1 MGKQKLKSDSLK
13 CDYVINF
20 LFDLRKFVKLKCDK
34 SSALNLRKEISFRG
48 KMATSNPENPD
59 SDSKKPSESDFSQQ
73 KLPAWQPI
81 LTAGTV
87 LPAFFVIGIAFVAI
101 GVGLLHFSNQVKEY
115 DVNYT
120 DCPSIDSTDNGKLCK
135 VLVNETISK
144 NLTKPPCKCE
154 VTIEIEEDMEK
165 PVYMYYGLTNFYQN
179 HRRYVKSRSEAQ
191 LLGKIDTKTTGGDC
205 EPFAMNDE
213 KTKPIVPCG
222 AIANSL
228 FNDTITLKDE
238 GGNNVS
244 LTKTGIA
251 WESDKK
257 YKFQNPVVPEG
268 MTLENYLMEKTVS
281 PPAWGKKL
289 WELDTDTPNNSNNA
303 LLNEDLIVWMRTA
316 AFPNFRKLYRKIEK
330 TEDSSKLAKG
340 NYKLSIEYNYRVD
353 QFAGTKSIYLSQ
365 TSILGGKNPFLGVTY
380 IVVGCICLLIGI
392 AFLIIHLKYGQL
404 TRDMMD
410 MDRRS

>member
-1 MGKQKLKSDSLK
+1 
-13 CDYVINF
+13 
-20 LFDLRKFVKLKCDK
+20 
-34 SSALNLRKEISFRG
+34 
-48 KMATSNPENPD
+48 MATSNPENPD

-101 GVGLLHFSNQVKEY
+101 GVGLLHFSNQVLEY

-120 DCPSIDSTDNGKLCK
+120 QCPSLDPLDNGKMCK
-135 VLVNETISK
+135 DVVNATINDPTANK
-144 NLTKPPCKCE
+144 NKTCQCS
-154 VTIEIEEDMEK
+154 VDIEIEADMEK

-205 EPFAMNDE
+205 EPFATDKE
-213 KTKPIVPCG
+213 TGKPIMPCG

-228 FNDTITLKDE
+228 FNDSI
-238 GGNNVS
+238 S
-244 LTKTGIA
+244 LTKDDNQINLTRTGIA

-257 YKFQNPVVPEG
+257 YKFQNPELPPG
-268 MTLENYLMEKTVS
+268 MTLKEYLMEKTES
-281 PPAWGKKL
+281 PPAWGTKL
-289 WELDTDTPNNSNNA
+289 WELDTVTANDSNNG

-316 AFPNFRKLYRKIEK
+316 AFPNFRKLYRKIDQKLEK
-330 TEDSSKLAKG
+330 GT
-340 NYKLSIEYNYRVD
+340 YKLQIDYKYRVD

>member
-1 MGKQKLKSDSLK
+1 
-13 CDYVINF
+13 VIRAQPYIEERRF
-20 LFDLRKFVKLKCDK
+20 LLG
-34 SSALNLRKEISFRG
+34 E
-48 KMATSNPENPD
+48 KMATSNAENPG
-59 SDSKKPSESDFSQQ
+59 SESKKPSDSDFSQQ

-101 GVGLLHFSNQVKEY
+101 GVGLLHFSNQVLEY
-115 DVNYT
+115 DVDYT
-120 DCPSIDSTDNGKLCK
+120 KCMSADQTDKMCIDVLNNTIKL
-135 VLVNETISK
+135 NETAWPG
-144 NLTKPPCKCE
+144 TCKCE
-154 VTIEIEEDMEK
+154 VTIDIEADMEK

-179 HRRYVKSRSEAQ
+179 HRRYVKSRSESQ
-191 LLGKIDTKTTGGDC
+191 LLGKIDTVVEKGDC
-205 EPFAMNDE
+205 APFDVGEGGKN
-213 KTKPIVPCG
+213 IVPCG

-228 FNDTITLKDE
+228 FNDTITLKRSDD
-238 GGNNVS
+238 NDVP
-244 LTKTGIA
+244 LIRTGIA

-257 YKFQNPVVPEG
+257 YKFQNPELPEG
-268 MTLENYLMEKTVS
+268 KTLAEYLMENTVS

-289 WELDTDTPNNSNNA
+289 WELDTVTANDSNNG

-316 AFPNFRKLYRKIEK
+316 AFPNFRKLYRKIDQKLEK
-330 TEDSSKLAKG
+330 GT
-340 NYKLSIEYNYRVD
+340 YKLMIDYNYRVD

>member
-1 MGKQKLKSDSLK
+1 
-13 CDYVINF
+13 
-20 LFDLRKFVKLKCDK
+20 
-34 SSALNLRKEISFRG
+34 
-48 KMATSNPENPD
+48 MATSNPENPD

-101 GVGLLHFSNQVKEY
+101 GVGLLHFSNQVLEY

-120 DCPSIDSTDNGKLCK
+120 ECPSIDLTDNGKLCK
-135 VLVNETISK
+135 VVVNETISK
-144 NLTKPPCKCE
+144 NLTKPCKCE

-205 EPFAMNDE
+205 EPFATDKE
-213 KTKPIVPCG
+213 TGKPIMPCG

-228 FNDTITLKDE
+228 FNDSI
-238 GGNNVS
+238 S
-244 LTKTGIA
+244 LTKDDNPIPLIRTGIA

-257 YKFQNPVVPEG
+257 YKFQNPELPAN
-268 MTLENYLMEKTVS
+268 MTLKQYLMEKTVS
-281 PPAWGKKL
+281 PPAWGTKL
-289 WELDTDTPNNSNNA
+289 WDLDTETPNNSNNA

-316 AFPNFRKLYRKIEK
+316 AFPNFRKLYRKIDQKLEK
-330 TEDSSKLAKG
+330 GT
-340 NYKLSIEYNYRVD
+340 YKLQIDYNYRVD

>member
-1 MGKQKLKSDSLK
+1 
-13 CDYVINF
+13 
-20 LFDLRKFVKLKCDK
+20 
-34 SSALNLRKEISFRG
+34 
-48 KMATSNPENPD
+48 MATSNPENPG
-59 SDSKKPSESDFSQQ
+59 SESKKPSESDFSQQ

-87 LPAFFVIGIAFVAI
+87 LPAFFVIGIAFVAV
-101 GVGLLHFSNQVKEY
+101 GVGLLHFSNKVLEY
-115 DVNYT
+115 DVEYT
-120 DCPSIDSTDNGKLCK
+120 KCMSTVQTEMMCK
-135 VLVNETISK
+135 DVVNASL
-144 NLTKPPCKCE
+144 LTNTTAKVPCKCV
-154 VTIEIEEDMEK
+154 VTIDIEADMEG

-191 LLGKIDTKTTGGDC
+191 LLGKIETDVANSDCAPFTKIGD
-205 EPFAMNDE
+205 
-213 KTKPIVPCG
+213 KPIVPCG

-228 FNDTITLKDE
+228 FNDSITIQTQDGSDIALIR
-238 GGNNVS
+238 
-244 LTKTGIA
+244 TGIA

-257 YKFQNPVVPEG
+257 YKFQNPELPAG
-268 MTLENYLMEKTVS
+268 MTLKQYLMEKTES

-289 WELDTDTPNNSNNA
+289 WDLDTETPNNSNNA

-316 AFPNFRKLYRKIEK
+316 AFPNFRKLYRKIDQKLEK
-330 TEDSSKLAKG
+330 GT
-340 NYKLSIEYNYRVD
+340 YKLLIDYNYRVD

>member
-1 MGKQKLKSDSLK
+1 
-13 CDYVINF
+13 
-20 LFDLRKFVKLKCDK
+20 
-34 SSALNLRKEISFRG
+34 
-48 KMATSNPENPD
+48 MATSNPENPD

-101 GVGLLHFSNQVKEY
+101 GVGLLHFSNQVLEY
-115 DVNYT
+115 DVDYT
-120 DCPSIDSTDNGKLCK
+120 QCPSIDPQDNGKMCK
-135 VLVNETISK
+135 FVVNETISK

-205 EPFAMNDE
+205 EPFAMDE
-213 KTKPIVPCG
+213 KKEKPIVPCG

-268 MTLENYLMEKTVS
+268 MTLENYLKEKTVS

-330 TEDSSKLAKG
+330 TDNSNSTLAKG
-340 NYKLSIEYNYRVD
+340 NYKLLIEYNYRVD

>member
-1 MGKQKLKSDSLK
+1 
-13 CDYVINF
+13 VIRAQPKTKERRF
-20 LFDLRKFVKLKCDK
+20 LFG
-34 SSALNLRKEISFRG
+34 E
-48 KMATSNPENPD
+48 KMATSNPENPG
-59 SDSKKPSESDFSQQ
+59 SESKKPSESDFSQQ

-101 GVGLLHFSNQVKEY
+101 GVGLLHFSNQVLEY
-115 DVNYT
+115 NVDYT
-120 DCPSIDSTDNGKLCK
+120 KCTNSNGKMCK
-135 VLVNETISK
+135 DFINET
-144 NLTKPPCKCE
+144 LTTNTTDKCICE
-154 VTIEIEEDMEK
+154 VPIEIKEDMEK

-191 LLGKIDTKTTGGDC
+191 LLGKIDTKTIGGDC
-205 EPFAMNDE
+205 EPFAMGKNTAGVE
-213 KTKPIVPCG
+213 KPIVPCG

-228 FNDTITLKDE
+228 FNDTIKMMDEDNNPITL
-238 GGNNVS
+238 
-244 LTKTGIA
+244 TRTGIA

-257 YKFQNPVVPEG
+257 YKFQNPEVPAG
-268 MTLENYLMEKTVS
+268 YTDLADYLKKETAS

-289 WELDTDTPNNSNNA
+289 WELDTVTANDSNNG

-330 TEDSSKLAKG
+330 TGNSSKLAKG